1 MLKQTIIRRKRPI
14 ILLFDNMLLHK
25 HLTHNSLIG
34 EVSLVLINGD
44 IKYMERNIRSG
55 IAHSNYFELKYL
67 VEKLKP
73 TDIYLEKEI
82 VKEENH
88 GK

>member
-14 ILLFDNMLLHK
+14 IVLFDNMLLHK
-25 HLTHNSLIG
+25 HLTNNNLIG
-34 EVSLVLINGD
+34 EVSLVLMNGD

-55 IAHSNYFELKYL
+55 IEHSNYFNLKYL

-82 VKEENH
+82 VKDENH

>member
-14 ILLFDNMLLHK
+14 IVLFDNMLLHK
-25 HLTHNSLIG
+25 HLNHNTLIG
-34 EVSLVLINGD
+34 EVSLVLMNGD
-44 IKYMERNIRSG
+44 IRYMERNIRSG
-55 IAHSNYFELKYL
+55 IEHSNYFDLKYL

-82 VKEENH
+82 VKEKNH